1 MSDLLKAMENQV
13 MRNQLLELLQ
23 EAGPNGANEKV
34 IAMAMKKAGY
44 PVQTE
49 QLKKDLYYLQKKNL
63 IECVK
68 CENKA
73 LKINMDVYMITPDGI
88 DALEG
93 TTEVP
98 GIGVE

>member
-13 MRNQLLELLQ
+13 MRNQLLELFQ
-23 EAGPNGANEKV
+23 EAGPNEKV

-44 PVQTE
+44 PVQPE
-49 QLKKDLYYLQKKNL
+49 QLKKDLYYLQKKGL

>member
-1 MSDLLKAMENQV
+1 MSDLLKAVENQV
-13 MRNQLLELLQ
+13 VRNQLLELLH
-23 EAGPNGANEKV
+23 GANEKV
-34 IAMAMKKAGY
+34 IAMAMQKAGY
-44 PVQTE
+44 AVQTE
-49 QLKKDLYYLQKKNL
+49 QLKKELYYLQKKGL
-63 IECVK
+63 IDSVK

>member
-34 IAMAMKKAGY
+34 IAMAMRTAGY
-44 PVQTE
+44 PVQPD
-49 QLKKDLYYLQKKNL
+49 QLKKDLYYLQKKGL

>member
-1 MSDLLKAMENQV
+1 MSDLLKAVENQV
-13 MRNQLLELLQ
+13 VRNQLLELLQ

-34 IAMAMKKAGY
+34 IAMAKAGY
-44 PVQTE
+44 AVQTE
-49 QLKKDLYYLQKKNL
+49 QLKKELYYLQKKGL
-63 IECVK
+63 IDSVK

>member
-1 MSDLLKAMENQV
+1 MSDLLKAVENQV
-13 MRNQLLELLQ
+13 VRNQLLELLQ

-34 IAMAMKKAGY
+34 IAMAMQKAGY
-44 PVQTE
+44 AVQTE
-49 QLKKDLYYLQKKNL
+49 QLKKELYYLQKKCL
-63 IECVK
+63 IDSVK